1 MAKTHKQ
8 YMNTDP
14 KIVERMAFDFTID
27 EMLTPT
33 LLYIWNADHETLQQ
47 LLDEISSRMS
57 NSGGK

>member
-1 MAKTHKQ
+1 
-8 YMNTDP
+8 MNTDP